1 MQFSQGHKESIG
13 IPHLREGV
21 IAIAVLIDIA
31 NFLAAS
37 GLGVYDP
44 VGITSSI
51 YIHELPP
58 APAVALSV
66 KAYGAAPPG
75 PYLFDA
81 TLPTW
86 ENPRVQIMVRDPD
99 ADAGFARC
107 YAAWKALI
115 CRGTTITTGYQRVR
129 WNVCGHYPNKRS
141 CAAIQPAPRFRLQ
154 DRWATEM
161 FVAQCPPPRA
171 IGMRWSN
178 DRSFC
183 STGPLQM

>member
-1 MQFSQGHKESIG
+1 
-13 IPHLREGV
+13 V

-115 CRGTTITTGYQRVR
+115 GLSDVALGGIHYFKVR
-129 WNVCGHYPNKRS
+129 SV
-141 CAAIQPAPRFRLQ
+141 
-154 DRWATEM
+154 
-161 FVAQCPPPRA
+161 
-171 IGMRWSN
+171 IGPIDLSRDDNNNWLSTCSVECMRTLS
-178 DRSFC
+178 
-183 STGPLQM
+183 